1 LSGALSD
8 EELAQD
14 LLPGILVS
22 DGTNDTPQEELLLR
36 EAIGTLFNLRCGQ
49 IEEQR
54 KALRFEISEAYRTN
68 DTLRVDELSMQVAR
82 LAQRE
87 RELSRW
93 SADTAIANIGN
104 K

>member
-1 LSGALSD
+1 
-8 EELAQD
+8 LAQN
-14 LLPGILVS
+14 LLPSILVGDS
-22 DGTNDTPQEELLLR
+22 TNETSQEELLLS

-54 KALRFEISEAYRTN
+54 KALRFEINEAYRTN
-68 DTLRVDELSMQVAR
+68 DDLRVDELSMQVAR

-93 SADTAIANIGN
+93 SADTAIANTGN